1 MKNNSN
7 IDKIIIDLIMDHY
20 NQQSYSGSRQNLSS
34 TDFDNIVDIA
44 ESIYFKKVV
53 ITEKPALA

>member
-1 MKNNSN
+1 
-7 IDKIIIDLIMDHY
+7 MDHY
-20 NQQSYSGSRQNLSS
+20 NAQSYSGSRQNLSS
-34 TDFDNIVDIA
+34 TDFDNIVDMA